1 MAKGAMGRDPGKR
14 MPAGKVER
22 RSDLSNG
29 VHLLT
34 DGIPLANIPGVNG
47 NAQGFTRL
55 QQGPQTDP
63 GFMIDPNDPRNQEL
77 ANIAQR
83 LTSSRPTA
91 YQPPPQQNVP
101 SINPQDIYGYS
112 STIPSPDRMLAS
124 PARNS
129 FMQQNPAYRPYENPP
144 PGQAPQQGMQNAMLG
159 QGIQQAIQSMGQ
171 SMPVPQQLVP
181 QQLVPQQPAP
191 SYLGGN
197 QNRVRQSEGVYKD
210 PATGALYNSKNQMIR
225 RGR

>member
-14 MPAGKVER
+14 QPSGK
-22 RSDLSNG
+22 
-29 VHLLT
+29 
-34 DGIPLANIPGVNG
+34 ANRNTQSFPT
-47 NAQGFTRL
+47 FE
-55 QQGPQTDP
+55 QGPQTDP

-181 QQLVPQQPAP
+181 QQPAP

>member
-14 MPAGKVER
+14 QPAQKIER
-22 RSDLSNG
+22 RPDQAILMRS
-29 VHLLT
+29 
-34 DGIPLANIPGVNG
+34 PGVPLN
-47 NAQGFTRL
+47 NLIQTPQNMSFPPM

-77 ANIAQR
+77 ANIAR
-83 LTSSRPTA
+83 RFTSSRPVA
-91 YQPPPQQNVP
+91 YQPSPQQNIP
-101 SINPQDIYGYS
+101 STNFQDIYGYS
-112 STIPSPDRMLAS
+112 GMMGSLDKTLAS

-129 FMQQNPAYRPYENPP
+129 FMQQYPTYRPFENPA
-144 PGQAPQQGMQNAMLG
+144 PGQAPQQGYQDEMLG
-159 QGIQQAIQSMGQ
+159 QGIQQAIQGMTQ
-171 SMPVPQQLVP
+171 SMPAQP
-181 QQLVPQQPAP
+181 PAP

-197 QNRVRQSEGVYKD
+197 QNRVRQSAGIYKD